1 MSNIYKYLWLFAA
14 ATVLTSCQ
22 KQPDEFS
29 TDAEVSVTYSVAVP
43 NALTTKAGAGEFV
56 DHLFWAVYVTE
67 EAPSSEMDPYSD
79 KTRLLYADKCSFV
92 GGQAKPSL
100 KFIKDQNH
108 VVIFWAQHG
117 DADGKYQ
124 FPEGDLRKVSYKSG
138 TINCNDA
145 ELEAFYAVD
154 FVLDAGGS
162 PSKDV
167 VLRRPVAQINVG
179 TLVESLKISDTE
191 LTLKKSS
198 FLVKKAPTAFSP
210 ISGGVSDYADLTFE
224 PSDLIKK
231 NGEYAKF
238 ESSSREYVQLA
249 MNYVFASPNE
259 SANYDMKLTV
269 DTDPGSEVVLSIPNI
284 PVKGNYRTNIT
295 GNLLTTNT
303 TYTVTFDQEF
313 ASDYQPDVEFLA
325 DGLSREGN
333 VYTVTK
339 PEGLMWLSGKTL
351 KNSTLQIRADI
362 DLGTLEFKGI
372 KTEGNVVVDGSIETD
387 ILSRSA
393 VITGGMIVSPET
405 LFNGTGSASMFYAQP
420 GSELTVRNLKFKGTK
435 VRAETNGSGYAA
447 VVVGFVQGS
456 VILNNV
462 DVENAEVYGEKSS
475 GILTG
480 FVENSGLL
488 NASRCDVTG
497 GSVTVNKYCAGALAG
512 RVYGNA
518 EFVDCIVTSTSFSSE
533 DTDPD
538 NNDYLGTYIGQ
549 RRAECKSCLFGTSVQ
564 NGEETVVSYVE
575 YVDVTAT
582 PSVVIG
588 HLASGSKATLALAD
602 GTYDSFVTP
611 ANGLTLS
618 FIPFAGATPSVK
630 SISVKDNVSIEGLTF
645 TDTDCA
651 VTVDSV
657 DGKYI
662 TLVNNTINSTYG
674 MKITGLSKSLTLYI
688 DGNTAAKYSY
698 SSEVDWK
705 SCTNIKGITFEQIY

>member
-1 MSNIYKYLWLFAA
+1 MRYIYKYILL
-14 ATVLTSCQ
+14 LTSAVVMASCQ

-29 TDAEVSVTYSVAVP
+29 DETEVSVTYSVAVP
-43 NALTTKAGAGEFV
+43 NVLTTKAGAGELV

-67 EAPSSEMDPYSD
+67 ETPSAEMDPYSD
-79 KTRLLYADKCSFV
+79 KTKLLYTDKCSFV

-100 KFIKDQNH
+100 KFIKDQDH
-108 VVIFWAQHG
+108 IVIFWAQHG

-124 FPEGDLRKVSYKSG
+124 FPEGDLRKVSYRSG
-138 TINCNDA
+138 TINCNDP

-224 PSDLIKK
+224 PSDLIKN

-351 KNSTLQIRADI
+351 KDATLQIRADI

-372 KTEGNVVVDGSIETD
+372 KTDGEVLIDGTIGTRAAE
-387 ILSRSA
+387 IN
-393 VITGGMIVSPET
+393 GGLIVSPKT

-420 GSELTVRNLKFKGTK
+420 GSELTVRNLTFKGTEVK
-435 VRAETNGSGYAA
+435 ADVDGSGYAA
-447 VVVGFVQGS
+447 VVVGFLQGD
-456 VILNNV
+456 VTLNNV
-462 DVENAEVYGEKSS
+462 DVVDAEVYGEKSS
-475 GILTG
+475 GLLTG
-480 FVENSGLL
+480 FVENSGSL
-488 NASRCDVTG
+488 NAEGCDVTG
-497 GSVTVNKYCAGALAG
+497 GTVTVNKYCAGALAG

-518 EFVDCIVTSTSFSSE
+518 SFVDCNVTSPVINTE
-533 DTDPD
+533 DTDPN

-549 RRAECKSCLFGTSVQ
+549 RRTECKSCIFGTLSQ

-588 HLASGSKATLALAD
+588 HLASGPKATLALAD
-602 GTYDSFVTP
+602 GTYDSFETP

-657 DGKYI
+657 DGKDI
-662 TLVNNTINSTYG
+662 TLVNNTINSQYG

-698 SSEVDWK
+698 SSEVDWE